1 MHLLRGSEG
10 TLAGQSRL
18 ELEGRSNSRQWW
30 GVCWSWIVLGTV
42 VMAGGQRSRRRC
54 IEACRLAPGD
64 ISHRSW
70 IGGALGVSDPRS
82 KNSAFLTAC

>member
-42 VMAGGQRSRRRC
+42 VMAGATDR
-54 IEACRLAPGD
+54 AGD
-64 ISHRSW
+64 ALRPAVWLLVISPIAAGSV
-70 IGGALGVSDPRS
+70 ALWEFRIRGR
-82 KNSAFLTAC
+82 KTALF